1 VQNFLWCSIA
11 HIFRQ
16 IYSGLSSYWLCRPVT
31 DPRNQGKAA
40 LLETEFL
47 ALFRFSIMLGN
58 LEEKKQLAKRIE
70 QAPICRE
77 H

>member
-1 VQNFLWCSIA
+1 MVQHCPHFSAHLWWPELLLA
-11 HIFRQ
+11 
-16 IYSGLSSYWLCRPVT
+16 LPSSSVI

-58 LEEKKQLAKRIE
+58 LVEKKQLAKL
-70 QAPICRE
+70 
-77 H
+77 